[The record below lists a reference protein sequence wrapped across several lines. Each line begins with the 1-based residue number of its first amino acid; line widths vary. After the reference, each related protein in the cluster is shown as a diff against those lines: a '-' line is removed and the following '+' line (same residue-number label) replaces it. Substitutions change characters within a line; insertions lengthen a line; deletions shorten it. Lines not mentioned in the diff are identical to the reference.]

1 MMYYK
6 IVNGQ
11 QIFSDCKVMQNQD
24 GSWTSNPT
32 AEMIAAA
39 GWLEYIPPEVLPQP
53 ELEPD
58 YNDVIEAV
66 KRMLQTSAEEL
77 TDEQALEVAAIYPT
91 WSSKIG
97 EAVSIGERYWY
108 DGDLYKVV
116 QAHTVQDNWTPDI
129 TPAMFTKVSIEEFP
143 AWVQPT
149 GAQDAYMSGDK
160 VTHNDLHWECTVDY
174 NVYEPGVYGWTQL
187 N

>member
-1 MMYYK
+1 MYYK

-11 QIFSDCKVMQNQD
+11 QIFSDCKVIQNQD

-39 GWLEYIPPEVLPQP
+39 GWLEFIPPEVLPQP

-66 KRMLQTSAEEL
+66 KRMLQTSAAEL

-91 WSSKIG
+91 
-97 EAVSIGERYWY
+97 
-108 DGDLYKVV
+108 
-116 QAHTVQDNWTPDI
+116 
-129 TPAMFTKVSIEEFP
+129 
-143 AWVQPT
+143 
-149 GAQDAYMSGDK
+149 
-160 VTHNDLHWECTVDY
+160 
-174 NVYEPGVYGWTQL
+174 
-187 N
+187 